1 MKKFICVLL
10 SLALILSLIP
20 TIVFA
25 SDIIQSVVVLGIDE
39 PVDGAPYDR
48 FASLPSNA
56 TYTIFKE
63 PEWYDE
69 TDERFLEAGDTF
81 KAGHSYTVSVWLEPN
96 NGYEFAST
104 ATTTDVKASING
116 KTAKAGKAF
125 EYQRWAMV
133 VASYTFPEVA
143 QAKPVGQV
151 TIEIAKPKPGEKVS
165 YNAKITGEGVKLM
178 ERIPDLMDVYKNA
191 INGIEWDDNTTNH
204 NMLEGE
210 TFTVGHEYGL
220 SVFIEPEDGYKLD
233 NTSKDY
239 SVTINGSKALPIDGF
254 GEDRRGYYIS
264 YDCIG
269 EIGAVNFNIVEPEV
283 GSAPFFKGYAENGNV
298 DWEVTELSYFDKS
311 TREHLEAYDTFEE
324 GHYYEIYFRM
334 QAKDGYDFTKDENG
348 NFDQSKITIN
358 GHTPSDSGY
367 FSNVWR
373 TGFVK
378 SCYGPLK
385 KNSENLPLTL
395 RDDELVN
402 DIVQSIY
409 LYDLE
414 KPKVG
419 ATPDY
424 ITVWFSE
431 YYYPVM
437 SSTEVE
443 KWGVCWKNVTAGK
456 DLAVE
461 DSVFEEGN
469 EYEAH
474 IRVTTNYKMKLDG
487 IKAYVDGTEPDRI
500 IDVKENEVTLVY
512 NFGMLGEK
520 KSETQT
526 EPEKPT
532 EKEPEKEPEKPTEIE
547 KPTETEKPT
556 QTEKPAEKPTEAEKP
571 QDTKS
576 NPFVDVIKGQYY
588 YDAVLWAAENG
599 ITGGTSANTFS
610 PDANC
615 SRAQVVTFLHRM
627 IASPEPAAIT
637 LPFAD
642 VKTSDYFYKPVKWAF
657 GSKITGGTSD
667 TAFSPDDNCTRAQ
680 VVTFLWR
687 TAGQPEPKGK
697 NNPFADVKSDSYYYK
712 AVLWAVEQGI
722 TGGTSATTFSPD
734 NNCTRAQVVTFLYRF
749 INKQ

>member
-1 MKKFICVLL
+1 MKKLL
-10 SLALILSLIP
+10 CTLISLIMIFSLVP
-20 TIVFA
+20 MSAFA
-25 SDIIQSVVVLGIDE
+25 AEVIRAVVVLEIDE
-39 PVDGAPYDR
+39 PVDGEAFDR
-48 FASLPSNA
+48 FADIPSGQN
-56 TYTIFKE
+56 YSIYNQ

-69 TDERFLEAGDTF
+69 TDERFLEEGDTF
-81 KAGHSYTVSVWLEPN
+81 EAGHIYTVSVWLEAN
-96 NGYEFAST
+96 EGNEFAAT
-104 ATTTDVKASING
+104 PTTTDVKASVNG
-116 KTAKAGKAF
+116 KAAQAGKAF

-133 VASYTFPEVA
+133 VVSYTFPEVTK
-143 QAKPVGQV
+143 AKPVGGV
-151 TIEIAKPKPGEKVS
+151 EIEIAKPSAGEAVS
-165 YNAKITGEGVKLM
+165 FEASLSGEGVKLM
-178 ERIPDLMDVYKNA
+178 ERIPDLKSVYQYA
-191 INGIEWDDNTTNH
+191 IHGVQWEDNTINH
-204 NMLEGE
+204 KMQEGE
-210 TFTVGHEYGL
+210 TFTAGHEYGL
-220 SVFIEPEDGYKLD
+220 SVFIEPEDGYTLD
-233 NTSKDY
+233 NTYENY
-239 SVTINGSKALPIDGF
+239 SVTINGTEPMPVEGF
-254 GEDRRGYYIS
+254 GNERRGYYIS
-264 YDCIG
+264 YDCVG
-269 EIGAVNFNIVEPEV
+269 EIGDVNFNIVEPEV

-311 TREHLEAYDTFEE
+311 TREHLDAYDTFEE

-395 RDDELVN
+395 RDDELIN

-414 KPKVG
+414 KPKAG

-461 DSVFEEGN
+461 NSVFEEGN

-474 IRVTTNYKMKLDG
+474 IRVTTNFKMKADG
-487 IKAYVDGTEPDRI
+487 IKAYVDGDEPDKI
-500 IDVKENEVTLVY
+500 INVKDDEVTLVY
-512 NFGMLGEK
+512 NFGVLGGK
-520 KSETQT
+520 QET
-526 EPEKPT
+526 T
-532 EKEPEKEPEKPTEIE
+532 EKPEKETEKPA
-547 KPTETEKPT
+547 ETEKPT
-556 QTEKPAEKPTEAEKP
+556 QTEKPQTTDKPSSSQKP
-571 QDTKS
+571 EQTKQIT
-576 NPFVDVIKGQYY
+576 FVDVAKGEYY
-588 YDAVLWAAENG
+588 YKPVMWAVENG
-599 ITGGTSANTFS
+599 ITSGTGANTFS
-610 PDANC
+610 PDSVC
-615 SRAQVVTFLHRM
+615 TRAQVVTFLHRM
-627 IASPEPAAIT
+627 VASPEPAAIDM
-637 LPFAD
+637 PFSD
-642 VKTSDYFYKPVKWAF
+642 VNESDYFYKPVKWAV
-657 GSKITGGTSD
+657 GSSITGGTSA
-667 TAFSPDDNCTRAQ
+667 TTFSPNANCTRAQ

-687 TAGQPEPKGK
+687 AAGQPKANAK
-697 NNPFADVKSDSYYYK
+697 NNPFTDVSEDSYYYD

-734 NNCTRAQVVTFLYRF
+734 ANCTRAQVVTFLYRF
-749 INKQ
+749 IN

>member
-1 MKKFICVLL
+1 M
-10 SLALILSLIP
+10 
-20 TIVFA
+20 
-25 SDIIQSVVVLGIDE
+25 
-39 PVDGAPYDR
+39 
-48 FASLPSNA
+48 
-56 TYTIFKE
+56 
-63 PEWYDE
+63 
-69 TDERFLEAGDTF
+69 
-81 KAGHSYTVSVWLEPN
+81 
-96 NGYEFAST
+96 
-104 ATTTDVKASING
+104 
-116 KTAKAGKAF
+116 
-125 EYQRWAMV
+125 
-133 VASYTFPEVA
+133 
-143 QAKPVGQV
+143 VGQV
-151 TIEIAKPKPGEKVS
+151 TIEIARPKPGEKVS

-233 NTSKDY
+233 ESYENY
-239 SVTINGSKALPIDGF
+239 EVTINGRNPTVISGF
-254 GEDRRGYYIS
+254 GEERRGYYVS

-269 EIGAVNFNIVEPEV
+269 EVGEVNFNIVEPEV

-334 QAKDGYDFTKDENG
+334 QAKDGYDFTKDKNG

-395 RDDELVN
+395 RDDEFVN

-474 IRVTTNYKMKLDG
+474 IRVTTNYKMKSNG
-487 IKAYVDGTEPDRI
+487 IKAYVDGEEPDRI

-512 NFGMLGEK
+512 NFGMLDEK

-532 EKEPEKEPEKPTEIE
+532 EKEPEK
-547 KPTETEKPT
+547 
-556 QTEKPAEKPTEAEKP
+556 QT
-571 QDTKS
+571 
-576 NPFVDVIKGQYY
+576 
-588 YDAVLWAAENG
+588 
-599 ITGGTSANTFS
+599 
-610 PDANC
+610 
-615 SRAQVVTFLHRM
+615 
-627 IASPEPAAIT
+627 
-637 LPFAD
+637 
-642 VKTSDYFYKPVKWAF
+642 
-657 GSKITGGTSD
+657 
-667 TAFSPDDNCTRAQ
+667 
-680 VVTFLWR
+680 
-687 TAGQPEPKGK
+687 
-697 NNPFADVKSDSYYYK
+697 
-712 AVLWAVEQGI
+712 
-722 TGGTSATTFSPD
+722 
-734 NNCTRAQVVTFLYRF
+734 
-749 INKQ
+749 

>member
-1 MKKFICVLL
+1 MKKFLCALL
-10 SLALILSLIP
+10 SLAMILSLIP
-20 TIVFA
+20 MTVFA

-81 KAGHSYTVSVWLEPN
+81 KAGHSYTVSVWLEA
-96 NGYEFAST
+96 GKGSEFAST

-143 QAKPVGQV
+143 QAKPVGKV
-151 TIEIAKPKPGEKVS
+151 SIEIARPKPGEKVS

-220 SVFIEPEDGYKLD
+220 SVFVEPEDGYKLD
-233 NTSKDY
+233 ESYENY
-239 SVTINGSKALPIDGF
+239 EVTINGRNPTVMSGF
-254 GEDRRGYYIS
+254 GEERRGYYVS

-269 EIGAVNFNIVEPEV
+269 EVGEVNFNIVEPKV
-283 GSAPFFKGYAENGNV
+283 GTAPIFKGYVENGNV
-298 DWEVTELSYFDKS
+298 NWEVTELSYFDES
-311 TREHLEAYDTFEE
+311 TREHLKASDTFEE
-324 GHYYEIYFRM
+324 GHYYKIYFRM
-334 QAKDGYDFTKDENG
+334 QAKDGYDFTKDANG
-348 NFDQSKITIN
+348 EFDKSKITIN
-358 GHTPSDSGY
+358 GHIPSNTGY
-367 FSNVWR
+367 FSEVWR
-373 TGFVK
+373 TGYVE
-378 SCYGPLK
+378 SYYGPLK

-395 RDDELVN
+395 RDDEIVN

-414 KPKVG
+414 KPK
-419 ATPDY
+419 ADANPDY
-424 ITVWFSE
+424 ITVCLSD
-431 YYYPVM
+431 YYYPVN

-443 KWGVCWKNVTAGK
+443 NWGVCWKNVTTGE
-456 DLAVE
+456 DLEVE
-461 DSVFEEGN
+461 NAVFEEGN

-474 IRVTTNYKMKLDG
+474 IRVTTNFKMKLDG
-487 IKAYVDGTEPDRI
+487 IKAYVDGAEPDRI
-500 IDVKENEVTLVY
+500 INVKDDEVTLVY
-512 NFGMLGEK
+512 NFGVLGGK
-520 KSETQT
+520 QET
-526 EPEKPT
+526 P
-532 EKEPEKEPEKPTEIE
+532 KEPEKEPETEN
-547 KPTETEKPT
+547 PTETEKPT
-556 QTEKPAEKPTEAEKP
+556 QTEKTEETDKPAEKPTQTEKP
-571 QDTKS
+571 QETPKTS
-576 NPFVDVIKGQYY
+576 FVDVKKGQYY
-588 YDAVLWAAENG
+588 YDAVMWAAEKG

-657 GSKITGGTSD
+657 GSKITGGTSN
-667 TAFSPDDNCTRAQ
+667 TTFSPDESCTRAQ

-687 TAGQPEPKGK
+687 TAGQQKASV
-697 NNPFADVKSDSYYYK
+697 NSNPFTDVKADSYYYD
-712 AVLWAVEQGI
+712 AVLWAVENGI

-734 NNCTRAQVVTFLYRF
+734 SDCTRAQVVTFLYRF
-749 INKQ
+749 IND